1 MAEAAERSSIDDR
14 VSIDVS
20 TQLLEARCGES
31 STAADSEPAAPAAAA
46 AAADS
51 RAAAGFE
58 QDGGSGGS
66 SNAIPALSNFS
77 IQYNL
82 SAASIALPF
91 MQSHPAYAPPGW
103 VQYVL
108 LGAVFVGAVVGML
121 VMGYLGDLIGR
132 RRAMVLTLAFQSF
145 GAIGCALFDWGSAE
159 WVYTVFC
166 ASRLLLGVGVGGMYP
181 LSASHAA
188 EGAEGQ
194 DPSVLVG
201 RAFFWQAPG
210 AMAPYAVSLLLLLA
224 VGDRQCSYFGSQ
236 QRCDDA
242 ALVHVETECVWHNS
256 SGLCKFA
263 MDEDMFWPSF
273 EFRLITGL
281 GAIPALIVM
290 FSTLREPSSHGN
302 RREQAATDAGA
313 AMLGGAGGERR
324 RGALQVL
331 RENPRHLRTL
341 LGTGGTWFLF
351 DVSYYGTFIFLPKIQ
366 ATIFG
371 RGESLF
377 ELSWQALLVTSFGLV
392 GTAMAVRC
400 LPTRGAKWLNVVGFA
415 LLASLFAVM
424 AITHQLAPHNS
435 QLLFAELLLLNTA
448 LFFGPPV
455 ATYVLPM
462 TAFPPEVRSTFHG
475 LSAGCGK
482 VGAVA
487 GTFLYEPVQQAAGTP
502 AVMWLQCAT
511 CFVAVC
517 LAHFCIDN
525 VNPASNEDSGNGGNA
540 EIRSSHSAPGG
551 ACAANESLRAQ
562 GGQGGDASA

>member
-31 STAADSEPAAPAAAA
+31 STAADSEPAAPAAA

-201 RAFFWQAPG
+201 RQP
-210 AMAPYAVSLLLLLA
+210 
-224 VGDRQCSYFGSQ
+224 
-236 QRCDDA
+236 
-242 ALVHVETECVWHNS
+242 
-256 SGLCKFA
+256 
-263 MDEDMFWPSF
+263 
-273 EFRLITGL
+273 FRT
-281 GAIPALIVM
+281 
-290 FSTLREPSSHGN
+290 
-302 RREQAATDAGA
+302 
-313 AMLGGAGGERR
+313 
-324 RGALQVL
+324 
-331 RENPRHLRTL
+331 
-341 LGTGGTWFLF
+341 
-351 DVSYYGTFIFLPKIQ
+351 
-366 ATIFG
+366 
-371 RGESLF
+371 
-377 ELSWQALLVTSFGLV
+377 
-392 GTAMAVRC
+392 
-400 LPTRGAKWLNVVGFA
+400 PT
-415 LLASLFAVM
+415 
-424 AITHQLAPHNS
+424 
-435 QLLFAELLLLNTA
+435 
-448 LFFGPPV
+448 
-455 ATYVLPM
+455 
-462 TAFPPEVRSTFHG
+462 
-475 LSAGCGK
+475 
-482 VGAVA
+482 
-487 GTFLYEPVQQAAGTP
+487 AAGRRWEGP
-502 AVMWLQCAT
+502 RGRA
-511 CFVAVC
+511 
-517 LAHFCIDN
+517 
-525 VNPASNEDSGNGGNA
+525 
-540 EIRSSHSAPGG
+540 RPG
-551 ACAANESLRAQ
+551 R
-562 GGQGGDASA
+562 